1 MTETQ
6 LHVPSALRAS
16 FGGILSEPQ
25 SDGYDEL
32 RRVHN
37 GLIERH
43 PGLIARCSGT
53 ADVIDSIEFAR
64 DAGAEIAV
72 RGGGHNVAGRATTN
86 GVVID
91 LSMMR
96 EVHVDTRRRLI
107 HAGPGTT
114 WRELDRATHVAQLAT
129 PGGTVSSTGVAG
141 LTLGGGI
148 GYLSPRFGLAADN
161 LVEAE
166 VVTADGR
173 ILVAAEDADSDLLW
187 ALRGGGGNFGV
198 VTHFVLRAHSLA
210 TVLGGLVGY
219 GFSDAAAVLAAFRTS
234 AESAPDELGVVCALV
249 HAPDGSG
256 TKLAALPVCHSG
268 DDEQRAESEV
278 KELRGIAA
286 PAFDLLERM
295 PYPMMNTLLDGAFPR
310 GALSYWKST
319 YLVGLPADAIAVLV
333 AAYERVP
340 SPMSALAIEY
350 CHGAMTRVASDATA
364 FPHRSRGFNV
374 LVVGQWTD
382 PADTAANIAWT
393 RETFDAL
400 QPWAAD
406 ACYVNYL
413 SDDEGG
419 RTRSAYGQNHA
430 RLVELKRRYDPSNLF
445 RLNQNIDPR

>member
-1 MTETQ
+1 MTESR
-6 LHVPSALRAS
+6 LHIPFALQAS

-25 SDGYDEL
+25 SEGYDDL
-32 RRVHN
+32 RHVHN
-37 GLIERH
+37 GLIDRH
-43 PGLIARCSGT
+43 PALIARCSGT
-53 ADVIDSIEFAR
+53 ADVIDAIEFAR

-72 RGGGHNVAGRATTN
+72 RGGGHNVAGRATSN
-86 GVVID
+86 GVVMD

-96 EVHVDTRRRLI
+96 GVHVDARRRLI

-114 WRELDRATHVAQLAT
+114 WRELDRAAHLARLAT

-166 VVTADGR
+166 VVMADGR
-173 ILVAAEDADSDLLW
+173 VVVAAEDADSDLLW

-198 VTHFVLRAHSLA
+198 VTHFVLRAHPVA
-210 TVLGGLVGY
+210 TVLGGLVAY
-219 GFSDAAAVLAAFRTS
+219 RFSDAASVFATFRS
-234 AESAPDELGVVCALV
+234 SSESAPDEVGAVCALV
-249 HAPDGSG
+249 HSPDGSG
-256 TKLAALPVCHSG
+256 AKLAALPICHCG

-278 KELRGIAA
+278 KALRGVAA
-286 PAFDLLERM
+286 PAFDLIERM

-310 GALSYWKST
+310 GALNYWKST
-319 YLVGLPADAIAVLV
+319 FLVGLPAEAIAALV

-340 SPMSALAIEY
+340 SPMSVLAIEY
-350 CHGAMTRVASDATA
+350 LHGAMTRVASDATA

-374 LVVGQWTD
+374 LILGQWTD

-413 SDDEGG
+413 SEDDAG
-419 RTRSAYGQNHA
+419 RTQSAYGLNHA
-430 RLVELKRRYDPSNLF
+430 RLVELKRRYDPTNLF
-445 RLNQNIDPR
+445 RLNQNIDPG